1 MTVLISFAINCKQLL
16 TEMAVDTLQ
25 IRFAPL
31 LAEYTA
37 SQQRLKQRLTAVE
50 QRSSS
55 LDDSSLAAPPDSS
68 AVAAVGSANSMRSM
82 SLSMTSKT
90 CRHLAVIT
98 FFSNPGAL

>member
-1 MTVLISFAINCKQLL
+1 
-16 TEMAVDTLQ
+16 MAVDTLQ

-55 LDDSSLAAPPDSS
+55 LDDFSLAAPLDSS
-68 AVAAVGSANSMRSM
+68 AVAAVGWLANSMRSM

-90 CRHLAVIT
+90 CRKSSTLPDV
-98 FFSNPGAL
+98 PYLPL